1 MSRSR
6 IINQMFDEKIEQV
19 LIRISEKLDSNET
32 VDEGYDDKDD
42 MPVVSENVR
51 DTLDGEGNVTGS
63 VVERKSELVR
73 SDIHNDIQDLKDIV
87 TIKNDYNA
95 QRSDMASTIVRAGC
109 ALASVALMLTFE
121 ISHSITTKSLGFMP
135 KPKI

>member
-1 MSRSR
+1 MSKSR
-6 IINQMFDEKIEQV
+6 TINQMFDEKIEQV
-19 LIRISEKLDSNET
+19 LIRISDKLDIET
-32 VDEGYDDKDD
+32 PDDDKDD

-87 TIKNDYNA
+87 AVKNDYNA

>member
-6 IINQMFDEKIEQV
+6 TINQMFDEKIERV
-19 LIRISEKLDSNET
+19 LIRISDKLDTET
-32 VDEGYDDKDD
+32 PDDDKDD

>member
-1 MSRSR
+1 MSKSR
-6 IINQMFDEKIEQV
+6 TINQMFDEKIEQV
-19 LIRISEKLDSNET
+19 LMRISEKLDIET
-32 VDEGYDDKDD
+32 PDDDKDD

>member
-6 IINQMFDEKIEQV
+6 TINQMFDEKIEQV
-19 LIRISEKLDSNET
+19 LIRISDKLDIET
-32 VDEGYDDKDD
+32 PDDDKDD

-87 TIKNDYNA
+87 AIKNDYNA

>member
-6 IINQMFDEKIEQV
+6 NINQMFDEKIEQV
-19 LIRISEKLDSNET
+19 LIRISEKLDIET
-32 VDEGYDDKDD
+32 PDDDKDD

>member
-1 MSRSR
+1 MSKSR
-6 IINQMFDEKIEQV
+6 TINQMFDEKIEQV
-19 LIRISEKLDSNET
+19 LIRISDKLDIET
-32 VDEGYDDKDD
+32 PDDDKDD

-63 VVERKSELVR
+63 VIERKSELVR

>member
-1 MSRSR
+1 MSRSKT
-6 IINQMFDEKIEQV
+6 INQMFDEKIEQV
-19 LIRISEKLDSNET
+19 LIRISDKLDIET
-32 VDEGYDDKDD
+32 PDDDKDD

-87 TIKNDYNA
+87 AIKNDYNA

>member
-1 MSRSR
+1 MSKSR
-6 IINQMFDEKIEQV
+6 TINQMFDEKIERV
-19 LIRISEKLDSNET
+19 LIRISDKLDIET
-32 VDEGYDDKDD
+32 PDDDKDD

-87 TIKNDYNA
+87 AIKNDYNA

>member
-6 IINQMFDEKIEQV
+6 TINQMFDEKIEQV
-19 LIRISEKLDSNET
+19 LMRISDKLDIET
-32 VDEGYDDKDD
+32 PDDDKDD

-87 TIKNDYNA
+87 AIKNDYNA

>member
-1 MSRSR
+1 MSKSR
-6 IINQMFDEKIEQV
+6 TINQMFDEKIEQV

-32 VDEGYDDKDD
+32 VDEDKDD

>member
-1 MSRSR
+1 MSKSR
-6 IINQMFDEKIEQV
+6 TINQMFDEKIEQV
-19 LIRISEKLDSNET
+19 LIRISDKLDIET
-32 VDEGYDDKDD
+32 PDDDKDD

>member
-6 IINQMFDEKIEQV
+6 TINQMFDEKIEQV
-19 LIRISEKLDSNET
+19 LIRISDKLDIET
-32 VDEGYDDKDD
+32 PDDDKDD

-63 VVERKSELVR
+63 VVERKYELVR

>member
-1 MSRSR
+1 MSKSR
-6 IINQMFDEKIEQV
+6 TINRMFDEKIEQV
-19 LIRISEKLDSNET
+19 LMRISEKLDIET
-32 VDEGYDDKDD
+32 PDDDKDD

>member
-6 IINQMFDEKIEQV
+6 NINQMFDEKIEQV
-19 LIRISEKLDSNET
+19 LMRISEKLDIET
-32 VDEGYDDKDD
+32 PDDDKDD

>member
-6 IINQMFDEKIEQV
+6 TINQMFDEKIEQV
-19 LIRISEKLDSNET
+19 LIRISDKLDTET
-32 VDEGYDDKDD
+32 PDDDKDD

>member
-6 IINQMFDEKIEQV
+6 TINQMFDEKIEQV
-19 LIRISEKLDSNET
+19 LMRISNKLDIET
-32 VDEGYDDKDD
+32 PDDDKDD

-63 VVERKSELVR
+63 MVERKSELVR

>member
-6 IINQMFDEKIEQV
+6 TINQMFDEKIEQV
-19 LIRISEKLDSNET
+19 LMRISEKLDIET
-32 VDEGYDDKDD
+32 PDDDKDD